1 MNYIFYLFI
10 ILNIS
15 EAYSFE
21 KLYESLNAREQLV
34 AGDDELTITQKT
46 LDGLICIKTISE
58 NTVYECEIDISEID
72 SQSLYDSLNIR
83 PSPFVAN
90 VFEKSADGLTCT
102 IDLDIQSNQRY
113 ECFIDWAMN
122 EI

>member
-113 ECFIDWAMN
+113 ECFIDWAH
-122 EI
+122 E